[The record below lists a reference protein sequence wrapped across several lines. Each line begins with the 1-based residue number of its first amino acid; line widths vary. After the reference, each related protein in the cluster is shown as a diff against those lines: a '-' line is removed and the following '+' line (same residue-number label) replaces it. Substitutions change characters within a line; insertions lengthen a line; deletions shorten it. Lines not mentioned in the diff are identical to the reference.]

1 VDLAGSERLAKSEAT
16 GDRLK
21 EALHINKSLSALGDV
36 IASLTS
42 RKGHVPFR
50 NSKLTHLLS
59 DSLGADCKTLLFV
72 NASPAA
78 TNISESACSLM
89 FASRARNVD
98 LSSGGAG
105 AAGAVARW
113 KAAANQAGD
122 QIRIKEEALASAH
135 ASIVEMQAAAKE
147 KEGKDKDKVKE
158 LREKLK
164 EMKDADKRSRRE
176 AAQHQ
181 EVSTSRVLGFGHR
194 TCHTRP

>member
-1 VDLAGSERLAKSEAT
+1 MFLLLVQPVFSTPLRPYHTVKKTVVRSKLSLVDLAGSERLAKTEAT

-36 IASLTS
+36 VASLTS

-72 NASPAA
+72 NSSPAA
-78 TNISESACSLM
+78 TSVSESTCSLM

-98 LSSGGAG
+98 LSSSGTG

-113 KAAANQAGD
+113 DIQ
-122 QIRIKEEALASAH
+122 
-135 ASIVEMQAAAKE
+135 
-147 KEGKDKDKVKE
+147 
-158 LREKLK
+158 
-164 EMKDADKRSRRE
+164 KRSRRLFLRE
-176 AAQHQ
+176 FIFMFKCFGWLLLWVVFAKKCTPQN
-181 EVSTSRVLGFGHR
+181 SRRALINFFASSSLF
-194 TCHTRP
+194 